1 MPAFY
6 KKKWFIVPHEESPA
20 DSTLHLGQLVGSI
33 DTVSD
38 SLNRMTRITPSSI
51 NETLQTNFNATV
63 TSNCTLHGG
72 LDLSSPLAPAS
83 LGLGGGMKQDDEL
96 KLEIDVVQTQIFS
109 PTDDYAKSNFQAS
122 QQDTEMVNYM
132 RKSPWE
138 WKKNVFMI
146 AGRKVGKA
154 MTVNRD
160 QGHGFDQ
167 KAKLGFDV
175 GETVTVQADLDLDWK
190 RSLDIKSF
198 SAQPCVFAV
207 HLRKVI
213 YHADPEK
220 PVTTKIVYGG
230 VMGKDDEGE
239 VEEVQE
245 MELLFDKMDD
255 EGPRVDEWDY
265 RTVIQNASHGEE
277 DEFLVKI

>member
-1 MPAFY
+1 MSAFY
-6 KKKWFIVPHEESPA
+6 KKKWFIVPHEEYPA

-38 SLNRMTRITPSSI
+38 SLNRTTRIAPYSI
-51 NETLQTNFNATV
+51 NETLQTNFNTTV
-63 TSNCTLHGG
+63 TSNRTIHGG
-72 LDLSSPLAPAS
+72 FDLSSPFSPAS
-83 LGLGGGMKQDDEL
+83 LGLGGGIKQDDEV

-122 QQDTEMVNYM
+122 QQEPEMVNYM

-160 QGHGFDQ
+160 QGDGFDQ
-167 KAKLGFDV
+167 KAKLGFDIQ
-175 GETVTVQADLDLDWK
+175 GAATIQADLDLDWK
-190 RSLDIKSF
+190 RSLNIKSF
-198 SAQPCVFAV
+198 SEQPCVFAV
-207 HLRKVI
+207 HLRKVV

-220 PVTTKIVYGG
+220 PVTSKIVVGG

-239 VEEVQE
+239 VEEVKD
-245 MELLFDKMDD
+245 MELLFDEMTD
-255 EGPRVDEWDY
+255 EGPRVDKWDY
-265 RTVIQNASHGEE
+265 RTVVQNASHGEE